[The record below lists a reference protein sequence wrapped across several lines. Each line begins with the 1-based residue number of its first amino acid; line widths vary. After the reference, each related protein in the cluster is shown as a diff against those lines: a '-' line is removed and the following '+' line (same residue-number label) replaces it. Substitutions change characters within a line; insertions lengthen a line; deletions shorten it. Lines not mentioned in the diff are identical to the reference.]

1 MPGRAA
7 DLIEIP
13 DSFWQRDHVLD
24 ALRNRDIGRLFH
36 LVRQYAGISQT
47 RLAIACNMTQPKVS
61 GIMHGAQVTTLEVFE
76 RIADGLNMP
85 NPARQAL
92 GLAPLPE
99 ANPSSRPDVGIPP
112 RDTLPD
118 WTAGS
123 LSDLLGSDLADE
135 EDGDAVRRRTFV
147 GLTGASLFGALLADT
162 SSPKPGDAIESLTA
176 ILATYSPAADADV
189 QHLSD
194 LATLAAAVARTK
206 QGYQA
211 CRYSDVLSE
220 LPPLLTHLQTACAML
235 DGDARLQACTLSAE
249 AYQVAGSILLK
260 VGDPGLAWLAA
271 DRSMQAARASQDP
284 ITIGS
289 SARALTH
296 AMTNGGHHQAAA
308 QTASTFATSLDR
320 DVAQHDPESLSVY
333 GALLLR
339 GAVAAAQRDDRHTAH
354 ELLTEAEDAGHRL
367 GSDLNLRWT
376 AFGPTNAQLHR
387 INIAV
392 ALGDA
397 GTALDLARSV
407 DLAKITVTERKATL
421 LIDTARAFLQCG
433 KHEKA
438 YLALRAAEQM
448 AHEEITGRPSTRRLI
463 NDLITTAPP
472 SIQRHAEAFGRQL
485 GVLR

>member
-1 MPGRAA
+1 LRSLP
-7 DLIEIP
+7 DL
-13 DSFWQRDHVLD
+13 
-24 ALRNRDIGRLFH
+24 
-36 LVRQYAGISQT
+36 
-47 RLAIACNMTQPKVS
+47 
-61 GIMHGAQVTTLEVFE
+61 TTL
-76 RIADGLNMP
+76 
-85 NPARQAL
+85 
-92 GLAPLPE
+92 
-99 ANPSSRPDVGIPP
+99 S
-112 RDTLPD
+112 
-118 WTAGS
+118 
-123 LSDLLGSDLADE
+123 
-135 EDGDAVRRRTFV
+135 
-147 GLTGASLFGALLADT
+147 
-162 SSPKPGDAIESLTA
+162 
-176 ILATYSPAADADV
+176 
-189 QHLSD
+189 
-194 LATLAAAVARTK
+194 AAVARTK

-211 CRYSDVLSE
+211 CRYSEVMSE
-220 LPPLLTHLQTACAML
+220 LPSLLTHLQTACSVL
-235 DGDARLQACTLSAE
+235 DGDARLQACTLVAE

-308 QTASTFATSLDR
+308 KTASTFATSLDR
-320 DVAQHDPESLSVY
+320 DVTQHDPESLSVY

-339 GAVAAAQRDDRHTAH
+339 GAVAAAQRDDRRTAH

-392 ALGDA
+392 TLGDA
-397 GTALDLARSV
+397 GTALDLARSI

-421 LIDTARAFLQCG
+421 LIDTVSAFLQCG

-448 AHEEITGRPSTRRLI
+448 AHEEIAGRPGTRCLI
-463 NDLITTAPP
+463 SDLIATAPP
-472 SIQRHAEAFGRQL
+472 SIQRHAEDFGRQL
-485 GVLR
+485 GVLG

>member
-7 DLIEIP
+7 NLIEIP
-13 DSFWQRDHVLD
+13 DSFWQRDQVLD
-24 ALRNRDIGRLFH
+24 ALRNRDVGRLFH

-61 GIMHGAQVTTLEVFE
+61 GIMHGAKVTTLEVFE

-99 ANPSSRPDVGIPP
+99 ATPTSRPDGGIPP

-118 WTAGS
+118 LAAGS
-123 LSDLLGSDLADE
+123 LSGLLGSDLADE

-147 GLTGASLFGALLADT
+147 GLTGASLFGALLADST
-162 SSPKPGDAIESLTA
+162 HTGPADAIESLTT
-176 ILATYSPAADADV
+176 ILATYSPAPDADV
-189 QHLSD
+189 EHLPD
-194 LATLAAAVARTK
+194 LTTLAAAVARTK

-211 CRYSDVLSE
+211 CRYSDVMSE
-220 LPPLLTHLQTACAML
+220 LPPLLTHLQTACAVL
-235 DGDARLQACTLSAE
+235 DGDARLQAFTLSAE

-260 VGDPGLAWLAA
+260 IGDPGLAWLAA

-284 ITIGS
+284 ITLGS
-289 SARALTH
+289 SARIITH
-296 AMTNGGHHQAAA
+296 AMMNGGHHQAAA
-308 QTASTFATSLDR
+308 QTASTFAATLDR
-320 DVAQHDPESLSVY
+320 DIPQHDPESVSVY
-333 GALLLR
+333 GSLLLR
-339 GAVAAAQRDDRHTAH
+339 GASAAAKRDDRHTAH
-354 ELLTEAEDAGHRL
+354 ELLTEAEDAGQRL
-367 GSDLNLRWT
+367 GDDLNLRWT
-376 AFGPTNAQLHR
+376 AFGPTNARLHR
-387 INIAV
+387 VNIAV
-392 ALGDA
+392 TLGDA
-397 GTALDLARSV
+397 GTALDLARTV
-407 DLAKITVTERKATL
+407 DLEKITVTERKASF

-448 AHEEITGRPSTRRLI
+448 AHEEIAGRPSTHRLI

-485 GVLR
+485 GVPR